1 MHSLEDKSASK
12 AIILLEEFYQFER
25 SKGLIRNQMS
35 GVLLTNVMD
44 LNDMSLLYNALI
56 FVWGVVF

>member
-1 MHSLEDKSASK
+1 
-12 AIILLEEFYQFER
+12 
-25 SKGLIRNQMS
+25 MS

-56 FVWGVVF
+56 FVWGVVFQKISKYLYEFGIDLLLRFVDMKRVLT